1 MIIKTIIILIKLLN
15 KIFKIIIF
23 PKKPKRGGMPPKDM
37 KIINMINLSKN
48 IIEFI

>member
-1 MIIKTIIILIKLLN
+1 MKLFN

-23 PKKPKRGGMPPKDM
+23 PRKPKRGGMPPKDM